1 MQDIMKKIIEII
13 RDNFSNG
20 IRNDFIDTN
29 KVRKI
34 YSASYSDEN
43 ITQSFV
49 ADIIRANGIEA
60 GGRFYFISDEASE
73 NIRHFFDDLL
83 NTNSIVYYSAA
94 YERHADF
101 FIRLNISSPEVLK
114 KILREAGGRFHFD
127 EFCTTSR
134 AVRLDYEVAKMFT
147 AAGKSLLLE
156 DLQEKLPYV
165 PKQKIFEILSDTKKY
180 LPTSAGKFIP
190 FSKIQFDIDE
200 IDAAKQ
206 QISFQ
211 IDRNGY
217 AAPEDYDLS
226 SNFALNPEL
235 AEKDLRNV
243 IYEKFFAADFL
254 KRGKRL
260 FKKNE
265 VGKKRSATGAVSQ
278 LREFIAEQKELP
290 TEKLF
295 AFAESLG
302 IAQHV
307 AMRYAYEQMTR
318 VEKNLLVKDELI
330 TFDVDGVD
338 EALTPFVQGKIIPL
352 RGVTNF
358 TGFPPVE
365 GYSWNLFLLESF
377 LPKHSR
383 QYVFSTTPGTNS
395 ANIGAIYPN
404 SMEFA
409 DYLDVQAAAVVQEN
423 IPLEKSAVEEFLV
436 SQGYRAMRIDK
447 ITERIIARAQEMINE
462 RNKNV
467 RL

>member
-1 MQDIMKKIIEII
+1 MQQDIVKKIIGII

-20 IRNDFIDTN
+20 VRNDFIDTN

-60 GGRFYFISDEASE
+60 GGRFYFISDDNVED
-73 NIRHFFDDLL
+73 IRRFLDEILSVH
-83 NTNSIVYYSAA
+83 SIAYYTKIHEKHLELFAA
-94 YERHADF
+94 MHVF
-101 FIRLNISSPEVLK
+101 SPEVLK
-114 KILREAGGRFHFD
+114 KILQTTVGGNFYFS
-127 EFCTTSR
+127 EFCSAKR
-134 AVRLDYEVAKMFT
+134 ATRLDYVIAKIFT
-147 AAGKSLLLE
+147 DNSLSLD

-165 PKQKIFEILSDTKKY
+165 PSEKILEILSDTKKY
-180 LPTSAGKFIP
+180 LPTSAGKYIP

-200 IDAAKQ
+200 INVAKQ
-206 QISFQ
+206 QISLY
-211 IDRNGY
+211 IDKVGY
-217 AAPEDYDLS
+217 AIPEDYSLL

-235 AEKDLRNV
+235 AEKDLRN
-243 IYEKFFAADFL
+243 IICEKFFSADFV

-302 IAQHV
+302 IARHV
-307 AMRYAYEQMTR
+307 AMYYAYEQMIR
-318 VEKNLLVKDELI
+318 VEKNLFIKDELI
-330 TFDVDGVD
+330 IFDIDGID
-338 EALTPFVQGKIIPL
+338 KALRAFVKRKIISL
-352 RGVTNF
+352 RSVTSF
-358 TGFPPVE
+358 TEFPPVE

-377 LPKHSR
+377 LPKYSR
-383 QYVFSTTPGTNS
+383 KYVFSTTPGTNNS
-395 ANIGAIYPN
+395 NIGAIYPK

-409 DYLDVQAAAVVQEN
+409 DYLDVQAAVIIQER
-423 IPLEKSAVEEFLV
+423 IPLEKFAVEEFLI
-436 SQGYRAMRIDK
+436 SKGFRAMRIDK
-447 ITERIIARAQEMINE
+447 VTERIIARAQEMINE
-462 RNKNV
+462 RH
-467 RL
+467 